1 MKIMYK
7 VMVLCIV
14 IIFSCS
20 FAQAQILTSNRQN
33 YFSKYA
39 EKLPTATTELDKA
52 FTTPEGA
59 KIKIN
64 FADFVFNGI
73 VTSSIKRYDNLY
85 SVVIQSPGLNNT
97 LLTLSKRINDDKTI
111 TYVGRII
118 NQMYADGF
126 ELSENKNGTYT
137 MNKIRTDALIED
149 Y

>member
-14 IIFSCS
+14 TFFSCS
-20 FAQAQILTSNRQN
+20 FTQAQILTSNRQN
-33 YFSKYA
+33 YFGKYA
-39 EKLPTATTELDKA
+39 EKLPTAISELDKA

-64 FADFVFNGI
+64 FSDFAFNGI
-73 VTSSIKRYDNLY
+73 VTSSLKRYDNLY
-85 SVVIQSPGLNNT
+85 SVVVQAPGLNNT
-97 LLTLSKRINDDKTI
+97 LLTISKRINDDNTI

-118 NQMYADGF
+118 NQKYADGF
-126 ELSENKNGTYT
+126 ELVEGKNGTYT

>member
-1 MKIMYK
+1 MKIMCK
-7 VMVLCIV
+7 VMALCIV
-14 IIFSCS
+14 IMSS
-20 FAQAQILTSNRQN
+20 YATQAQILTSNRQN
-33 YFSKYA
+33 YFSKYS

-52 FTTPEGA
+52 FTTPEGG

-64 FADFVFNGI
+64 FADFSFNGI

-85 SVVIQSPGLNNT
+85 SVIIKAPDLNNT
-97 LLTLSKRINDDKTI
+97 LLAISKRINVDKTV

-118 NQMYADGF
+118 NEKYADGF
-126 ELSENKNGTYT
+126 ELRKDNDGNYT